1 MGVSHPIAKCSHF
14 LWFLPLLQ
22 LSAVTHTPLVKWPLD
37 TLMVVSSLVL
47 TMAMVSC
54 LELEPLETEESS
66 TLDSMALVFIILE
79 NVRLNLGPWT
89 GCRWSSPCQCCLGR
103 SSSQPRCDHSCQ
115 PWNPWIL
122 WFGLLW
128 QERRRC

>member
-1 MGVSHPIAKCSHF
+1 MGSHF

-22 LSAVTHTPLVKWPLD
+22 QSAVTHTPLVKWPLD
-37 TLMVVSSLVL
+37 TPMVVSSLVL
-47 TMAMVSC
+47 TTAMVSC

-66 TLDSMALVFIILE
+66 TLDSMVLVFIILE
-79 NVRLNLGPWT
+79 NVRLNIGP
-89 GCRWSSPCQCCLGR
+89 

-128 QERRRC
+128 QERRRCWCLHPWTSLRWSPHSQRLCYRSSP